1 MIMSGGCEMSN
12 KQKIKQVRLLLEFG
26 LGFQTQS
33 QKELGLQIG
42 IVAAWMTPISKKSF
56 LFLKGWQSLN
66 IFHFCDI
73 RIFKALR
80 YSVMG
85 LWTSKCTEDD

>member
-33 QKELGLQIG
+33 QKELG
-42 IVAAWMTPISKKSF
+42 
-56 LFLKGWQSLN
+56 
-66 IFHFCDI
+66 
-73 RIFKALR
+73 
-80 YSVMG
+80 
-85 LWTSKCTEDD
+85 